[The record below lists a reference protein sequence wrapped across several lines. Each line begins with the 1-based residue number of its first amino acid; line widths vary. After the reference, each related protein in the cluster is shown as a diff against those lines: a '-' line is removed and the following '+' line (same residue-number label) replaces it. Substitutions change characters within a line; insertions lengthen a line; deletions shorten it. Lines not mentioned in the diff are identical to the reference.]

1 MEKVLVTGAT
11 GYIGLH
17 CIHQLLNQG
26 YAVNGSVRS
35 PERKDEIFEAL
46 KDHNTPTEN
55 LSIFTFD
62 LNDDEGWDQGMD
74 GCDYL
79 LHVASPIALENHN
92 EDFFVKPAVAGVKR
106 AMKFA
111 KKHNVKKVVLTSS
124 VAAIFETIE
133 SKSYYDESDWSDPDS
148 PAISHYAKSKTLAEK
163 TAWEFV
169 ENEKHPFELT
179 VINPALVIGP
189 SLSGD
194 LGESNK
200 AIVMVATGK
209 MPVAVPLQ
217 FGYVD
222 VRDVATAHILAMQNP
237 ASSHYAKSK
246 TLAEKTAWEFVE
258 NENHPFELTVINPA
272 LVIGPSLSGDLG
284 ESNKAIVMVATG
296 KMPVAVPLQFGYVD
310 VRDVATAHIL
320 AMQNPASNGER
331 FALAEKDLWYKDVAK
346 VLKSN
351 GFDKAPTFAVP
362 VWLAKI
368 LANFSKELKITL
380 PYLGRLRSVKN
391 TSKAKDILGWNPRPA
406 EESIVEIAQQIKD
419 MGLIK

>member
-26 YAVNGSVRS
+26 YAVNGSIRS
-35 PERKDEIFEAL
+35 PERKEEIFEAL
-46 KDHNTPTEN
+46 QKHNTPTEN
-55 LSIFTFD
+55 LNLYTFNLTED
-62 LNDDEGWDQGMD
+62 DGWDEGME

-79 LHVASPIALENHN
+79 LHVASPIALENHD

-106 AMKFA
+106 AFKFA
-111 KKHNVKKVVLTSS
+111 KKYNVKKVVLTSS
-124 VAAIFETIE
+124 VAAIFDTLEEKT
-133 SKSYYDESDWSDPDS
+133 YYDETDWSDPDNPS
-148 PAISHYAKSKTLAEK
+148 ISHYSKSKTLAERA
-163 TAWEFV
+163 AWDFV
-169 ENEKHPFELT
+169 KNEDNPFELA

-200 AIVMVATGK
+200 AIAMVATGK

-222 VRDVATAHILAMQNP
+222 VRDVATAHVLAMQN
-237 ASSHYAKSK
+237 
-246 TLAEKTAWEFVE
+246 
-258 NENHPFELTVINPA
+258 
-272 LVIGPSLSGDLG
+272 
-284 ESNKAIVMVATG
+284 SN
-296 KMPVAVPLQFGYVD
+296 
-310 VRDVATAHIL
+310 
-320 AMQNPASNGER
+320 SNGER

-346 VLKSN
+346 VLRDN
-351 GFDKAPTFAVP
+351 GFDKAPTFNVP

-380 PYLGRLRSVKN
+380 PYLGRVRSVKN

-406 EESIVEIAQQIKD
+406 EQSIIDIAEQIKE

>member
-35 PERKDEIFEAL
+35 PERKNEIFEAL
-46 KDHNTPTEN
+46 KNHNTSTEN
-55 LSIFTFD
+55 LNIYTFD
-62 LNDDEGWDQGMD
+62 LNDDDGWDQGME

-79 LHVASPIALENHN
+79 LHVASPIALENHD

-124 VAAIFETIE
+124 VAAIYETME
-133 SKSYYDESDWSDPDS
+133 SKSYYDETDWSDPEN
-148 PAISHYAKSKTLAEK
+148 PAISHYSKSKTLAERA
-163 TAWEFV
+163 AWEFI
-169 ENEKHPFELT
+169 ENENHPFELA

-200 AIVMVATGK
+200 AIMMVATGK

-222 VRDVATAHILAMQNP
+222 VRDVAA
-237 ASSHYAKSK
+237 
-246 TLAEKTAWEFVE
+246 
-258 NENHPFELTVINPA
+258 
-272 LVIGPSLSGDLG
+272 
-284 ESNKAIVMVATG
+284 
-296 KMPVAVPLQFGYVD
+296 
-310 VRDVATAHIL
+310 AHIL

-331 FALAEKDLWYKDVAK
+331 FALAEKDLWYKDVAQ
-346 VLKSN
+346 VLRSN

-368 LANFSKELKITL
+368 LAIFSKELKLTI

-406 EESIVEIAQQIKD
+406 EESIIEIAQQIQD

>member
-17 CIHQLLNQG
+17 CVQQLLNQG

-35 PERKDEIFEAL
+35 PERKEEVFEAL
-46 KDHNTPTEN
+46 QKHNTPTEN
-55 LSIFTFD
+55 LNLYTFNLTED
-62 LNDDEGWDQGMD
+62 DGWDEGME

-106 AMKFA
+106 AFKYA

-124 VAAIFETIE
+124 VAAIFDTLEEKTD
-133 SKSYYDESDWSDPDS
+133 YDETDWSDPENPS
-148 PAISHYAKSKTLAEK
+148 ISHYAKSKTLAEK
-163 TAWEFV
+163 AAWDFV
-169 ENEKHPFELT
+169 DNEDNPFELA

-200 AIVMVATGK
+200 AIAMVTTGK

-222 VRDVATAHILAMQNP
+222 VRDVAAAHVLAMQN
-237 ASSHYAKSK
+237 S
-246 TLAEKTAWEFVE
+246 
-258 NENHPFELTVINPA
+258 
-272 LVIGPSLSGDLG
+272 D
-284 ESNKAIVMVATG
+284 
-296 KMPVAVPLQFGYVD
+296 
-310 VRDVATAHIL
+310 
-320 AMQNPASNGER
+320 SNGER

-346 VLKSN
+346 VLRDN
-351 GFDKAPTFAVP
+351 GFDKAPTFNVP

-368 LANFSKELKITL
+368 LANFSKELKVTL
-380 PYLGRLRSVKN
+380 PYLGRVRSVKN

-406 EESIVEIAQQIKD
+406 EESIIDIAEQIKE

>member
-1 MEKVLVTGAT
+1 MDKVLVTGAT

-26 YAVNGSVRS
+26 YAVNGSIRS
-35 PERKDEIFEAL
+35 PERKEEIFEAL
-46 KDHNTPTEN
+46 KNQNTSTEN
-55 LSIFTFD
+55 LNLFTFNLTED
-62 LNDDEGWDQGMD
+62 DGWDEGME

-79 LHVASPIALENHN
+79 LHVASPIALENHD

-106 AMKFA
+106 AFKFA

-124 VAAIFETIE
+124 VAAIFDTLEEKT
-133 SKSYYDESDWSDPDS
+133 YYDETDWSDPDNPS
-148 PAISHYAKSKTLAEK
+148 ISHYSKSKTLAERA
-163 TAWEFV
+163 AWAFV
-169 ENEKHPFELT
+169 KNEDNPFELA

-200 AIVMVATGK
+200 AIAMVATGK

-222 VRDVATAHILAMQNP
+222 VRDVATAHVLAMQN
-237 ASSHYAKSK
+237 
-246 TLAEKTAWEFVE
+246 
-258 NENHPFELTVINPA
+258 
-272 LVIGPSLSGDLG
+272 
-284 ESNKAIVMVATG
+284 SN
-296 KMPVAVPLQFGYVD
+296 
-310 VRDVATAHIL
+310 
-320 AMQNPASNGER
+320 SNGER

-346 VLKSN
+346 VLREN
-351 GFDKAPTFAVP
+351 GFDKAPTFNVP

-380 PYLGRLRSVKN
+380 PYLGRVRSVKN

-406 EESIVEIAQQIKD
+406 EQSIIDIAEQIKE

>member
-1 MEKVLVTGAT
+1 MDKVLVTGAT

-35 PERKDEIFEAL
+35 PERKEEIFEAL
-46 KDHNTPTEN
+46 QKHNTPTEN
-55 LSIFTFD
+55 LNLYTFNLTED
-62 LNDDEGWDQGMD
+62 DGWDEGME

-106 AMKFA
+106 AFEFA

-124 VAAIFETIE
+124 VAAIFDTLEEKT
-133 SKSYYDESDWSDPDS
+133 YYDETDWSDPDNPS
-148 PAISHYAKSKTLAEK
+148 ISHYAKSKTLAERA
-163 TAWEFV
+163 AWDFV
-169 ENEKHPFELT
+169 ENEGNPFELA

-200 AIVMVATGK
+200 AIAMVVTGK

-222 VRDVATAHILAMQNP
+222 VRDVANAHVLAMQN
-237 ASSHYAKSK
+237 
-246 TLAEKTAWEFVE
+246 
-258 NENHPFELTVINPA
+258 
-272 LVIGPSLSGDLG
+272 
-284 ESNKAIVMVATG
+284 SN
-296 KMPVAVPLQFGYVD
+296 
-310 VRDVATAHIL
+310 
-320 AMQNPASNGER
+320 SNGER

-346 VLKSN
+346 VLREN
-351 GFDKAPTFAVP
+351 GFDKAPTFNVP

-380 PYLGRLRSVKN
+380 PYLGRVRSVKN
-391 TSKAKDILGWNPRPA
+391 TSKAKDILEWNPRPA
-406 EESIVEIAQQIKD
+406 EQSIIDIAEQIKE

>member
-1 MEKVLVTGAT
+1 MDKVLVTGAT

-35 PERKDEIFEAL
+35 PERKEEIFEAL
-46 KDHNTPTEN
+46 QKHNTPIEN
-55 LSIFTFD
+55 LNLYTFNLTED
-62 LNDDEGWDQGMD
+62 DGWDEGME

-79 LHVASPIALENHN
+79 LHVASPIALENHD

-106 AMKFA
+106 AFKFA

-124 VAAIFETIE
+124 VAAIFDTLEEKT
-133 SKSYYDESDWSDPDS
+133 YYDETDWSDPDNPS
-148 PAISHYAKSKTLAEK
+148 ISHYSKSKTLAERA
-163 TAWEFV
+163 AWDFV
-169 ENEKHPFELT
+169 KNEDNPFELA

-200 AIVMVATGK
+200 AIAMVATGK

-222 VRDVATAHILAMQNP
+222 VRDVATAHVLAMQN
-237 ASSHYAKSK
+237 
-246 TLAEKTAWEFVE
+246 
-258 NENHPFELTVINPA
+258 
-272 LVIGPSLSGDLG
+272 
-284 ESNKAIVMVATG
+284 SN
-296 KMPVAVPLQFGYVD
+296 
-310 VRDVATAHIL
+310 
-320 AMQNPASNGER
+320 SNGER

-346 VLKSN
+346 VLRDN
-351 GFDKAPTFAVP
+351 GFDKAPTFNVP

-368 LANFSKELKITL
+368 LANFSKELK
-380 PYLGRLRSVKN
+380 YERN
-391 TSKAKDILGWNPRPA
+391 ILG
-406 EESIVEIAQQIKD
+406 
-419 MGLIK
+419 

>member
-35 PERKDEIFEAL
+35 PERKDEIFQAL
-46 KDHNTPTEN
+46 QNHNTSTEN
-55 LSIFTFD
+55 LNIFTFD
-62 LNDDEGWDQGMD
+62 LNDDEGWDEGME

-79 LHVASPIALENHN
+79 LHVASPIALENHD
-92 EDFFVKPAVAGVKR
+92 EDFFVKPAVAGVNR
-106 AMKFA
+106 AMRFA
-111 KKHNVKKVVLTSS
+111 KKHNLKKVVLTSS
-124 VAAIFETIE
+124 VAAIYETME
-133 SKSYYDESDWSDPDS
+133 SKSYYDENDWSDPEN
-148 PAISHYAKSKTLAEK
+148 PAISHYSKSKTLAERA
-163 TAWEFV
+163 AWEFV
-169 ENEKHPFELT
+169 ENENNPFELA

-200 AIVMVATGK
+200 AIEMVATGK

-222 VRDVATAHILAMQNP
+222 VRDVAA
-237 ASSHYAKSK
+237 
-246 TLAEKTAWEFVE
+246 
-258 NENHPFELTVINPA
+258 
-272 LVIGPSLSGDLG
+272 
-284 ESNKAIVMVATG
+284 
-296 KMPVAVPLQFGYVD
+296 
-310 VRDVATAHIL
+310 AHIL

-331 FALAEKDLWYKDVAK
+331 FALAEKDLWYGDVAK
-346 VLKSN
+346 VLRDN
-351 GFDKAPTFAVP
+351 GFDKAPTLAVP

-368 LANFSKELKITL
+368 LAIFSKELKL
-380 PYLGRLRSVKN
+380 AVPYLGRLRSVKN

-406 EESIVEIAQQIKD
+406 EESIVEIAQQIQD

>member
-26 YAVNGSVRS
+26 YAVNGSIRS

-46 KDHNTPTEN
+46 KNHNTSTEN
-55 LSIFTFD
+55 LNLYTFD
-62 LNDDEGWDQGMD
+62 LNDDEGWDQGME

-79 LHVASPIALENHN
+79 LHVASPIALENHD

-124 VAAIFETIE
+124 VAAIFETME
-133 SKSYYDESDWSDPDS
+133 TKSYYDETDWSDPDN
-148 PAISHYAKSKTLAEK
+148 PAISHYSKSKTLAERA
-163 TAWEFV
+163 AWDYV
-169 ENEKHPFELT
+169 EKENHPFELA

-222 VRDVATAHILAMQNP
+222 VRDVAA
-237 ASSHYAKSK
+237 
-246 TLAEKTAWEFVE
+246 
-258 NENHPFELTVINPA
+258 
-272 LVIGPSLSGDLG
+272 
-284 ESNKAIVMVATG
+284 
-296 KMPVAVPLQFGYVD
+296 
-310 VRDVATAHIL
+310 AHIL

-346 VLKSN
+346 VLKDN

-368 LANFSKELKITL
+368 LANFSKELKLTL

-391 TSKAKDILGWNPRPA
+391 TSKAKDILGWKPRPA
-406 EESIVEIAQQIKD
+406 EESIVEIAQQIQD

>member
-17 CIHQLLNQG
+17 CIHQLLNLG

-35 PERKDEIFEAL
+35 PERKDEIFQAL
-46 KDHNTPTEN
+46 QNHNTSTEN
-55 LSIFTFD
+55 LNIFTFD
-62 LNDDEGWDQGMD
+62 LNDDEGWDEGME

-79 LHVASPIALENHN
+79 LHVASPIALENHD
-92 EDFFVKPAVAGVKR
+92 EDFFVKPAVAGVNR
-106 AMKFA
+106 AMRFA
-111 KKHNVKKVVLTSS
+111 KKHNLKKVVLTSS
-124 VAAIFETIE
+124 VAAIYETME
-133 SKSYYDESDWSDPDS
+133 SKSYYDENDWSDPEN
-148 PAISHYAKSKTLAEK
+148 PAISHYSKSKTLAERA
-163 TAWEFV
+163 AWEFV
-169 ENEKHPFELT
+169 ENENHPFELA

-200 AIVMVATGK
+200 AI
-209 MPVAVPLQ
+209 
-217 FGYVD
+217 
-222 VRDVATAHILAMQNP
+222 
-237 ASSHYAKSK
+237 
-246 TLAEKTAWEFVE
+246 E
-258 NENHPFELTVINPA
+258 
-272 LVIGPSLSGDLG
+272 
-284 ESNKAIVMVATG
+284 MVATG

-331 FALAEKDLWYKDVAK
+331 FALAEKDLWYGDVAK
-346 VLKSN
+346 VLRDN
-351 GFDKAPTFAVP
+351 GFDKAPTLAVP

-368 LANFSKELKITL
+368 LAIFSKELKL
-380 PYLGRLRSVKN
+380 AVPYLGRLRSVKN

-406 EESIVEIAQQIKD
+406 EESIVEIAQQIQD

>member
-17 CIHQLLNQG
+17 CVQQLLNQG

-35 PERKDEIFEAL
+35 PERKEEVFEAL
-46 KDHNTPTEN
+46 QKHNTPTEN
-55 LSIFTFD
+55 LNLYTFNLTED
-62 LNDDEGWDQGMD
+62 DGWDEGME

-106 AMKFA
+106 AFKYA

-124 VAAIFETIE
+124 VAAIFDTLEEKTD
-133 SKSYYDESDWSDPDS
+133 YDETDWSDPENPS
-148 PAISHYAKSKTLAEK
+148 ISHYAKSKTLAEK
-163 TAWEFV
+163 AAWDFV
-169 ENEKHPFELT
+169 DNEDNPFELA

-189 SLSGD
+189 SLSSD

-200 AIVMVATGK
+200 AIAMVTTGK

-222 VRDVATAHILAMQNP
+222 VRDVAAAHLLAMQN
-237 ASSHYAKSK
+237 
-246 TLAEKTAWEFVE
+246 
-258 NENHPFELTVINPA
+258 
-272 LVIGPSLSGDLG
+272 
-284 ESNKAIVMVATG
+284 SN
-296 KMPVAVPLQFGYVD
+296 
-310 VRDVATAHIL
+310 
-320 AMQNPASNGER
+320 SNGER

-346 VLKSN
+346 VLRDN
-351 GFDKAPTFAVP
+351 GFDKAPTFNVP

-368 LANFSKELKITL
+368 LANFSKELKVTL
-380 PYLGRLRSVKN
+380 PYLGRVRSVKN

-406 EESIVEIAQQIKD
+406 EESIIDIAEQIKE

>member
-1 MEKVLVTGAT
+1 MDKVLVTGAT

-35 PERKDEIFEAL
+35 PERKEEIFEAL
-46 KDHNTPTEN
+46 QKHNTPIEN
-55 LSIFTFD
+55 LNLYTFN
-62 LNDDEGWDQGMD
+62 LTEDDGWDEGMD

-79 LHVASPIALENHN
+79 LHVASPIALENHD

-106 AMKFA
+106 AFKFA

-124 VAAIFETIE
+124 VAAIFDTLEEKT
-133 SKSYYDESDWSDPDS
+133 YYDETDWSDPDNPS
-148 PAISHYAKSKTLAEK
+148 ISHYSKSKTLAERA
-163 TAWEFV
+163 AWDFV
-169 ENEKHPFELT
+169 KNEDNPFELA

-200 AIVMVATGK
+200 AIAMVATGK

-222 VRDVATAHILAMQNP
+222 VRDVATAHVLAMQN
-237 ASSHYAKSK
+237 
-246 TLAEKTAWEFVE
+246 
-258 NENHPFELTVINPA
+258 
-272 LVIGPSLSGDLG
+272 
-284 ESNKAIVMVATG
+284 SN
-296 KMPVAVPLQFGYVD
+296 
-310 VRDVATAHIL
+310 
-320 AMQNPASNGER
+320 SNGER

-346 VLKSN
+346 VLRDN
-351 GFDKAPTFAVP
+351 GFDKAPTFNVP

-380 PYLGRLRSVKN
+380 PYLGRVRSVKN

-406 EESIVEIAQQIKD
+406 EQSIIDIAEQIKE

>member
-17 CIHQLLNQG
+17 CVQQLLNQG

-35 PERKDEIFEAL
+35 PERKEEVFEAL
-46 KDHNTPTEN
+46 QKHNTPTEN
-55 LSIFTFD
+55 LNLFTFNLTED
-62 LNDDEGWDQGMD
+62 DGWDEGME

-106 AMKFA
+106 AFKYA

-124 VAAIFETIE
+124 VAAIFDTLEE
-133 SKSYYDESDWSDPDS
+133 KSDYDETDWSDPENPS
-148 PAISHYAKSKTLAEK
+148 ISHYAKSKTLAEK
-163 TAWEFV
+163 AAWDFV
-169 ENEKHPFELT
+169 DNEDNPFELA

-200 AIVMVATGK
+200 AIAMVTTGK

-222 VRDVATAHILAMQNP
+222 VRDVAAAHLLAMQN
-237 ASSHYAKSK
+237 
-246 TLAEKTAWEFVE
+246 
-258 NENHPFELTVINPA
+258 
-272 LVIGPSLSGDLG
+272 
-284 ESNKAIVMVATG
+284 SN
-296 KMPVAVPLQFGYVD
+296 
-310 VRDVATAHIL
+310 
-320 AMQNPASNGER
+320 SNGER

-346 VLKSN
+346 VLRDN
-351 GFDKAPTFAVP
+351 GFDKAPTFNVP

-368 LANFSKELKITL
+368 LANFSKELKVTL
-380 PYLGRLRSVKN
+380 PYLGRVRSVNN

-406 EESIVEIAQQIKD
+406 EESIIDIAEQIKE

>member
-1 MEKVLVTGAT
+1 MDKVLVTGAT

-35 PERKDEIFEAL
+35 PERKEEIFEAL
-46 KDHNTPTEN
+46 QKHNTPTEN
-55 LSIFTFD
+55 LNLYTFNLTED
-62 LNDDEGWDQGMD
+62 DGWDEGME

-79 LHVASPIALENHN
+79 LHVASPIALENHD

-106 AMKFA
+106 AFKFA

-124 VAAIFETIE
+124 VAAIFDTLEEKT
-133 SKSYYDESDWSDPDS
+133 YYDETDWSDPDNPS
-148 PAISHYAKSKTLAEK
+148 ISHYSKSKTLAERA
-163 TAWEFV
+163 AWDFV
-169 ENEKHPFELT
+169 KNEDNPFELA

-200 AIVMVATGK
+200 AIAMVATGK

-222 VRDVATAHILAMQNP
+222 VRDVATAHVLAMQN
-237 ASSHYAKSK
+237 
-246 TLAEKTAWEFVE
+246 
-258 NENHPFELTVINPA
+258 
-272 LVIGPSLSGDLG
+272 
-284 ESNKAIVMVATG
+284 SN
-296 KMPVAVPLQFGYVD
+296 
-310 VRDVATAHIL
+310 
-320 AMQNPASNGER
+320 SNGER

-346 VLKSN
+346 VLRDN
-351 GFDKAPTFAVP
+351 GFDKAPTFNCP

-380 PYLGRLRSVKN
+380 PYLGRVRSVKN

-406 EESIVEIAQQIKD
+406 EQSIIDIAEQIKE